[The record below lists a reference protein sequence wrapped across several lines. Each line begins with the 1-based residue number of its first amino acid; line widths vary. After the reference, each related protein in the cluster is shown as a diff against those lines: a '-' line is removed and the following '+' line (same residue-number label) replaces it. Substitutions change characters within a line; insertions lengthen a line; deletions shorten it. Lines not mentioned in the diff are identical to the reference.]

1 MRRIEAGL
9 LSLATLATSSV
20 SAFATEQPR
29 LPQTPQVSIARRA
42 PLEDPMAGAD
52 SNACINPAEVFELG
66 AIDNGTFSDGMR
78 ILNSIGSYYFQR
90 NVGPIEQQL
99 ARATQYDASLA
110 NCSADD
116 FRVAAYMLNTQFPDI
131 QIEEEPLSPLRISSR
146 SFATAEVRRGLERTT
161 RDGQRSTL

>member
-1 MRRIEAGL
+1 M
-9 LSLATLATSSV
+9 T
-20 SAFATEQPR
+20 
-29 LPQTPQVSIARRA
+29 
-42 PLEDPMAGAD
+42 GAD
-52 SNACINPAEVFELG
+52 TNACINPAEAFELG

-99 ARATQYDASLA
+99 ARANQYDASLA

-131 QIEEEPLSPLRISSR
+131 QIQEELLSPIRISSR
-146 SFATAEVRRGLERTT
+146 SFAIAEVRRGLERTT